1 MRVLV
6 TSTPGIGH
14 VYPVLPLGRALR
26 HAGNE
31 LLWVVAEEG
40 EELVR
45 HHGFA
50 VAVAGMN
57 VDERRA
63 TLQPRFPEIMRLPPR
78 SRRGQTFAG
87 LFARGAASK
96 TVDELGPIFDRF
108 NPDVVVHEIG
118 ELAAAPHAVA
128 RGLPLATVAF
138 SGSLPDHAVP
148 MVEEALVPVWATLG
162 LAPPSWSDI
171 AGDAYFH
178 PFPASMGQVPMIDH
192 VHALRPADVPGDPV
206 DAPDWL
212 SSFGRDRRGVYVTAG
227 TTPIVATLA
236 PWRAIFDALAAI
248 DVDVLATIGPQFPID
263 GLGPLPP
270 NVRVARFVPQAL
282 VLDRVAVVLSH
293 AGAGT
298 MLAAARVGV
307 PQLTIPTWADQWQNA
322 DAVAR
327 AGAGIVLEHD
337 QHDSASIR
345 AALEL
350 LLHDGA
356 YWDAA
361 ARLAGDIAAMPTAS
375 DHVTTIEQLV
385 SPA

>member
-1 MRVLV
+1 MRVLI

-14 VYPVLPLGRALR
+14 VYPVLPLARALR
-26 HAGNE
+26 HAGHE
-31 LLWVVAEEG
+31 LLWVIAEEG

-63 TLQPRFPEIMRLPPR
+63 TLGSRFAEIMRLPPR
-78 SRRGQTFAG
+78 SRRGHFFAG
-87 LFARGAASK
+87 LFARGAAPK
-96 TVDELGPIFDRF
+96 TVNQLGPIFDRF
-108 NPDVVVHEIG
+108 NPDVVIHEIG

-128 RGLPLATVAF
+128 RGLPHATVAY
-138 SGSLPDHAVP
+138 SGALADLAVT
-148 MVEEALVPVWATLG
+148 MVEEALVAVWATLG

-171 AGDAYFH
+171 AGDVYFH
-178 PFPASMGQVPMIDH
+178 PFPASMGQAPTIDR
-192 VHALRPADVPGDPV
+192 VHELRPADAAGDPV

-236 PWRAIFDALAAI
+236 PWRATFDALASI

-263 GLGPLPP
+263 DLGPLPA
-270 NVRVARFVPQAL
+270 NVRVERFVPQSL
-282 VLDRVAVVLSH
+282 VLDRVGVVLSH
-293 AGAGT
+293 GGAGT
-298 MLAAARVGV
+298 LLAAARVGV
-307 PQLTIPTWADQWQNA
+307 PQLTIPTWADQWENA
-322 DAVAR
+322 DAVAH

-345 AALEL
+345 AALER
-350 LLHDGA
+350 LLHDGT
-356 YWDAA
+356 YRDAA